1 MAVKKISKTK
11 KSSTPK
17 TKPKS
22 AIKKAAVKK
31 SVKKASGARAKPK
44 VKAAPAKPKVKA
56 APAKKAVKKA
66 SAVKLTEPQQ
76 KLLSAVSQSPSPGY
90 LGNKIE
96 VKLLAALLEKKV
108 VKTGK
113 KEGGFFRYMVTKLG
127 ERYTPKAALPAPPAP
142 SVEAVPAT
150 APAPAPSA
158 PASAPP
164 TS

>member
-1 MAVKKISKTK
+1 MSWNEVRAMAVKKGSKAK

-22 AIKKAAVKK
+22 AIKKAA
-31 SVKKASGARAKPK
+31 P
-44 VKAAPAKPKVKA
+44 
-56 APAKKAVKKA
+56 KKAVKKA
-66 SAVKLTEPQQ
+66 SVAKVKPKVKAAAAKKVVKKASPVKLTDSQQ
-76 KLLSAVSQSPSPGY
+76 KLLFTVSQTPSPGY
-90 LGNKIE
+90 LGNKAE
-96 VKLLAALLEKKV
+96 AKALASLLQKRV

-127 ERYTPKAALPAPPAP
+127 EKYIPKAAPPAP
-142 SVEAVPAT
+142 SVESAPA
-150 APAPAPSA
+150 APAPASAPAA